1 MATTSDRNSAGS
13 RERDVCAVGDE
24 QFPVESLHVLTFARA
39 IGDDNPIFSDREA
52 ARAAGLDD
60 IAAPLTFVQASA
72 HCDPDYP
79 LRPRAGEPWFG
90 SGREPGTRHPELT
103 RTLHAEQHFEYHR
116 PLVVGDVLSWQ
127 VIPGDTWTKESRTG
141 GVLEFRDFR
150 TEYRDASGELVLT
163 SRSVTAMTGPAT
175 GDR

>member
-1 MATTSDRNSAGS
+1 M
-13 RERDVCAVGDE
+13 GDE
-24 QFPVESLHVLTFARA
+24 HFPVESINVLMFARA
-39 IGDDNPIFSDREA
+39 IGDHNAIFRDRDA

-60 IAAPLTFVQASA
+60 IAAPLTFVQATA

-79 LRPRAGEPWFG
+79 LRPRPGEPWFG

>member
-1 MATTSDRNSAGS
+1 M
-13 RERDVCAVGDE
+13 GDE

-39 IGDDNPIFSDREA
+39 IGDNDPIFRDRDA
-52 ARAAGLDD
+52 ARTAGLDD

-79 LRPRAGEPWFG
+79 LRPRPGEPWFG

-116 PLVVGDVLSWQ
+116 QPLVGDELEGRMRVSE
-127 VIPGDTWTKESRTG
+127 PWTKEGSRGVMELT
-141 GVLEFRDFR
+141 VLETQWTD
-150 TEYRDASGELVLT
+150 V
-163 SRSVTAMTGPAT
+163 AT
-175 GDR
+175 GEPVVTERIVSVFLPRAAGSE

>member
-1 MATTSDRNSAGS
+1 MS
-13 RERDVCAVGDE
+13 DE

-39 IGDDNPIFSDREA
+39 IGDNDPIFSDRDA

-72 HCDPDYP
+72 HCDRDYP
-79 LRPRAGEPWFG
+79 LRPRPGEPWFG
-90 SGREPGTRHPELT
+90 SGREPGARHPELT

-116 PLVVGDVLSWQ
+116 ALIVGDVLTWQ
-127 VIPGDTWTKESRTG
+127 VIPGETWTKRSRSG
-141 GVLEFRDFR
+141 ALLEFEDFR
-150 TEYRDASGELVLT
+150 TEYRDADGELVIT
-163 SRSVTAMTGPAT
+163 SRSVTARTDPAS

>member
-1 MATTSDRNSAGS
+1 M
-13 RERDVCAVGDE
+13 GDE

-90 SGREPGTRHPELT
+90 SGREPGARHPELT

-150 TEYRDASGELVLT
+150 TEYRDARGELVLT

>member
-1 MATTSDRNSAGS
+1 M
-13 RERDVCAVGDE
+13 GDE